1 MYKKNCFQKCNLKFT
16 SYTFTL
22 ISLKAGNPF
31 AKKEYVQVHYVVTK
45 NATFGTLLRIYGS
58 SLSDLLDRMLKMTCS
73 PYSLVLLL
81 LTVCSPTSPAHMALK
96 LKKQCY
102 ISKDVGRQNKSIFSF
117 IPQQASFGL
126 NIVFSKNCIFLRI
139 LAPLNI
145 HQAETCYY
153 YIFFL

>member
-1 MYKKNCFQKCNLKFT
+1 MQLKIH
-16 SYTFTL
+16 L

-31 AKKEYVQVHYVVTK
+31 AKKEYIYVHYVVTK

-81 LTVCSPTSPAHMALK
+81 LTVCSPTSPAHTALK

-117 IPQQASFGL
+117 IPQQVSFGL
-126 NIVFSKNCIFLRI
+126 NIVLSKKLHFFADFSTTKYTSSTDL
-139 LAPLNI
+139 PLLL
-145 HQAETCYY
+145 Y
-153 YIFFL
+153 FFCD